1 MFKYIL
7 FLGLFVIGFF
17 IIFSYIFSL
26 DKLTPLEG
34 LIKCEILIN
43 FMILVHIILIVLILN
58 QKYNQKLI
66 TKRESIS
73 RCRVGIFIQI
83 LNKYKLNKVQ
93 NFIYKLEELSNK
105 YLFLLINVIIII
117 FYIFFNLYINI
128 KLSSYLNG
136 YIYDHIP
143 QVKEGGI

>member
-1 MFKYIL
+1 
-7 FLGLFVIGFF
+7 
-17 IIFSYIFSL
+17 
-26 DKLTPLEG
+26 
-34 LIKCEILIN
+34 
-43 FMILVHIILIVLILN
+43 MILVHIILIVLILN

-73 RCRVGIFIQI
+73 RCRVCIFIQI